1 MDREVYLMLVGAGI
15 SLGSGAITL
24 VLQFLFGLWKE
35 RIKSKQEEN
44 ERRTTEIRSA
54 LMDKSLPTRLP
65 GSLLKRIEV
74 GHEDLDIPAFLRRK
88 DGGSYL
94 GPITLWQLLI
104 AIDVVILV
112 FVVWYVLFIR

>member
-1 MDREVYLMLVGAGI
+1 MDRGVYLMLVGAGI
-15 SLGSGAITL
+15 SLGSGVITL

-35 RIKSKQEEN
+35 RIKSKQEEK

-65 GSLLKRIEV
+65 GSLLKRIEIAP
-74 GHEDLDIPAFLRRK
+74 EDLDLPSFLRRK
-88 DGGSYL
+88 DGKSQL
-94 GPITLWQLLI
+94 GPITPWQLFI

-112 FVVWYVLFIR
+112 FIVWYVLFIR

>member
-15 SLGSGAITL
+15 SLGSGVITL
-24 VLQFLFGLWKE
+24 LLQFLFGLWKE
-35 RIKSKQEEN
+35 RVKEKQEEK
-44 ERRTTEIRSA
+44 EQRVTEIRTA

-74 GHEDLDIPAFLRRK
+74 APGDLDLPSFLRRK
-88 DGGSYL
+88 DGKSHF
-94 GPITLWQLLI
+94 GPITPWQLII
-104 AIDVVILV
+104 AVDVVVLV